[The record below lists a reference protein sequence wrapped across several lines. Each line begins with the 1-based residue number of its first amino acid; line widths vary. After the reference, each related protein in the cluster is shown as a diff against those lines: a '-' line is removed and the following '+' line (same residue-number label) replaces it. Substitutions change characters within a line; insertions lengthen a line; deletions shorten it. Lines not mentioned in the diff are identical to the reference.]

1 MAPIDFPPPI
11 FIDEPKALL
20 SLANHLAKETR
31 VAVDTESNSLYAY
44 HERVCLIQ
52 FSTAKT
58 DYLVDPLSLSDLTPL
73 APVFADRSIEK
84 VFHAAE
90 YDIMC
95 LKRDFAFEIV
105 GLFDTYQAARTLGWQ
120 KPGLANI
127 LEDQFGSHVNKRFQ
141 RANWG
146 KRPLSQDMLGYARLD
161 THFLLPLRDKLASLL
176 RQESRWE
183 EAVEL
188 FALMEKVPSAQHGN
202 GNGDF
207 WSVSNARRLGAR
219 QAAVLAALYAWR
231 EGEAEAKDRPPF
243 KVIGD
248 KALLSVAKAMP
259 TSLRELHDVPDLAT
273 SHAKRYGRQ
282 ILDAVSRGRA
292 APKPTRPQNHSV
304 SRAVRERY
312 DVLRTWRKETASRR
326 HVDSDVILPRD
337 LLWEIA
343 KAFPDTPEALK
354 GIMEALPWRYQH
366 YGQSILDVLHG

>member
-1 MAPIDFPPPI
+1 MAPIDLDPPH
-11 FIDEPKALL
+11 FIDEPEALA
-20 SLANHLAKETR
+20 SLANRLARETR
-31 VAVDTESNSLYAY
+31 VAVDTESNSLFAY
-44 HERVCLIQ
+44 QERVCLIQ
-52 FSTAKT
+52 FSTSQT
-58 DYLVDPLSLSDLTPL
+58 DYLVDPLSLSDMAPL

-105 GLFDTYQAARTLGWQ
+105 GLFDTYQAARTLGWE

-127 LEDQFGSHVNKRFQ
+127 LEDQFGLHVNKRYQ

-146 KRPLSQDMLGYARLD
+146 KRPLSHDMLDYARLD
-161 THFLLPLRDKLASLL
+161 THFLLPLRDKLTKLL
-176 RQESRWE
+176 KKESRWE
-183 EAVEL
+183 EALEL
-188 FALMEKVPSAQHGN
+188 FTLTEKVPPAQHGN
-202 GNGDF
+202 GDGDF
-207 WSVSNARRLGAR
+207 WSVTHARRLGAR

-259 TSLRELHDVPDLAT
+259 TSLRELHNVPDLAT

-282 ILDAVSRGRA
+282 LLDAVSRGKS
-292 APKPTRPQNHSV
+292 APKPKRPHNHAV
-304 SRAVRERY
+304 GRTVRERY
-312 DVLRTWRKETASRR
+312 EILRTWRKETASRR

-343 KAFPDTPEALK
+343 KAFPRTPEALRE
-354 GIMEALPWRYQH
+354 IMAALPWRFER